1 MRVVIFPEPGY
12 EGEKLW
18 QPARNDWHLPY
29 LEVKAQLEE
38 KGHEVT
44 SSDYNTVIPHQV
56 ALYCGMHS
64 ISPPPVGPSVC
75 VQLEPP
81 IVPNR
86 ARFYERMGG
95 LPFTRILTFVR
106 EFVDNKRV
114 FHEVVPA
121 MPYKGELAPV
131 RDLYICAVSGGG
143 KEFPSVVVDGKTYES
158 LFSARRFAYLSW
170 GKDLDLYGRGW
181 EKDIEIMNVCNYLGP
196 CEDKIKTM
204 SRYKYAIVFE
214 NTADC
219 YTSEKYWDAIQA
231 GCVPLYRGEWPKY
244 DLEHADYR
252 NWAKR
257 IVKHLEDI
265 T

>member
-18 QPARNDWHLPY
+18 RPAPNSWHLPY
-29 LEVKAQLEE
+29 CEVRMLLEE
-38 KGHEVT
+38 KGHQIVSYPCETNDKTDVG
-44 SSDYNTVIPHQV
+44 
-56 ALYCGMHS
+56 LYCGLPMYPCPTITRS
-64 ISPPPVGPSVC
+64 LC

-106 EFVDNKRV
+106 EFVDEKRV
-114 FHEVVPA
+114 FHEVVPV
-121 MPYKGELAPV
+121 MPYSGELAKI

-158 LFSARRFAYLSW
+158 LFQARRFAYLSW

-214 NTADC
+214 NTAGC
-219 YTSEKYWDAIQA
+219 YTSEKYWDAKMA
-231 GCVPLYRGEWPKY
+231 GCEPLYRGQFPKY
-244 DLEHADYR
+244 TMEYADYR
-252 NWAKR
+252 NWAAR
-257 IVKHLEDI
+257 IVKHLEAI
-265 T
+265 A

>member
-1 MRVVIFPEPGY
+1 VRFVIFSEPGY
-12 EGEKLW
+12 EGERLW
-18 QPARNDWHLPY
+18 QPATNDWHLPY
-29 LEVKAQLEE
+29 CEVRMLLEE
-38 KGHEVT
+38 KGHQIVSYPCETNDKTDVG
-44 SSDYNTVIPHQV
+44 
-56 ALYCGMHS
+56 LYCGLPMYPCPTITRS
-64 ISPPPVGPSVC
+64 LC

-158 LFSARRFAYLSW
+158 LFQARRFAYLSW

-214 NTADC
+214 NTANC
-219 YTSEKYWDAIQA
+219 YTSEKFWDAKQA
-231 GCVPLYRGEWPKY
+231 GCEILYRGEWPKY

-252 NWAKR
+252 QWAKR

-265 T
+265 S